1 MSRAWGLG
9 PSAFDPRSSHGRDR
23 AGAFGAFG
31 IRSLGSLC
39 AFLVV
44 HAVGTPEGSGQMDA
58 YKGLAQRSPVL
69 ALSLL
74 VFLLSLGGIPFVAG
88 FWAKLFIFR
97 AVINQQMYALA
108 LLGAV
113 ATIVALYYHLVLSSR
128 MYVDAPDRRTPVA
141 VPMPLLLALLVC
153 AVGTVVM
160 GMYPEP
166 WVQAVM
172 AAAKGLFQ
180 PQPSRDRPSY
190 SLGVARGQACASP
203 RGSSALLGRST

>member
-1 MSRAWGLG
+1 MTDGQQGGARVTWLG
-9 PSAFDPRSSHGRDR
+9 VSVLRPSTLVRLTAEKERVPSSPSAPSGS
-23 AGAFGAFG
+23 
-31 IRSLGSLC
+31 RSLGNMG

-44 HAVGTPEGSGQMDA
+44 QAVGTSEGSDKMDA

-97 AVINQQMYALA
+97 AVVDQQMYALA

-113 ATIVALYYHLVLSSR
+113 ATIVALYYYLVLSSR
-128 MYVDAPDRRTPVA
+128 MYVDAPEKETPVA
-141 VPMPLLLALLVC
+141 VPMPLLLAILVC

-172 AAAKGLFQ
+172 EAAKGLF
-180 PQPSRDRPSY
+180 
-190 SLGVARGQACASP
+190 
-203 RGSSALLGRST
+203 